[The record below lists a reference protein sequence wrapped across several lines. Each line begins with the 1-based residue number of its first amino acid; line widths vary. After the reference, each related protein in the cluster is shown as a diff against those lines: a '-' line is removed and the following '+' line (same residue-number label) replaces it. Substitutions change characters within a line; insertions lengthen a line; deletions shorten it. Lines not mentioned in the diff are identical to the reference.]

1 MSDQPLKDSE
11 PIPEDIRKALANA
24 EPVPEDVLR
33 RYDYM
38 KEDFITALR
47 ASGRVKSRFEAGQG
61 VVDAVFSL
69 AGRLLRWADDVV
81 ADAVAPVRPA
91 LAGARSVEARE
102 VFWQFTGRV
111 ARVIDGIK
119 LEVTTWRDGDDVQ
132 LELNVLNADDG
143 SEVRPF
149 DVRVTDL
156 GGNEIAR
163 QVDVGAAGQA
173 PRFPGPSAGVYI
185 FCVRWADG
193 SGELRLE
200 FEPARRQADEN
211 AP

>member
-11 PIPEDIRKALANA
+11 PIPEDIRRALANA

-47 ASGRVKSRFEAGQG
+47 AAGRAKSRFEAGEG

-69 AGRLLRWADDVV
+69 AGRLLRWADDVM

-91 LAGARSVEARE
+91 LAGARSVEPRQ
-102 VFWQFTGRV
+102 VFWQFAGRV
-111 ARVIDGIK
+111 ARVVNGIK

-149 DVRVTDL
+149 DVRVTDI
-156 GGNEIAR
+156 GGDEIAP
-163 QVDVGAAGQA
+163 QVDVGAADQA

-185 FCVRWADG
+185 FCVTWAEG

-200 FEPARRQADEN
+200 FEPARRQAGEN
-211 AP
+211 AQ